1 MIKLVPKLALSGERG
16 DSRNLGGDG
25 LASRV
30 LQKLL
35 LVTVVYGGELE
46 KKENHFSK
54 GGGPAI
60 HGYFTIWRGGE

>member
-16 DSRNLGGDG
+16 NSRNLGGDG

-35 LVTVVYGGELE
+35 LVTVVYGGE
-46 KKENHFSK
+46 FM
-54 GGGPAI
+54 G
-60 HGYFTIWRGGE
+60 